1 MKLLTLKY
9 MVLFELLSDFSIWQP
24 KQAGAMLNIDLLVGI
39 FSSGKL
45 DTEPFGNDVENF
57 SSLVNKKL
65 ANNGQQALIFIC
77 FKVQKRKPSSKKPIF
92 VDWFGET

>member
-1 MKLLTLKY
+1 
-9 MVLFELLSDFSIWQP
+9 
-24 KQAGAMLNIDLLVGI
+24 MLNIDLLVGI

-45 DTEPFGNDVENF
+45 DTEPLGNYVENF

-92 VDWFGET
+92 VDWFGVPKIFTDFQKNLEATWDKKNILPKLNFL